1 MLNLNALD
9 TRGLGGGDLDRLVWK
24 GGRMGNSVCAVIV
37 TYNRKNKLVTCLNRL
52 RESSEKP
59 ERVLI
64 VDNASS
70 DGTPELVRQLFPEF
84 DLLVLDSNIGG
95 AGGFEAGMR
104 RAYASGHDYVWL
116 FDDDAYVERD
126 CLKLLLEHAPQA
138 DVTVPLQV
146 DQAGRRYGIYRWNNG
161 FVEIDKTAGPVTE
174 IDIFAFVGP
183 LIKRSVIEKVGF
195 PRVDFFISAD
205 DIEYALRIK
214 NAGLRTLC
222 VMDAL
227 FFHDYGGSTVKI
239 KRLGRTSIRSTQPAW
254 KNYYNIRNEILLAR
268 DMQVPLPQ
276 KLGVYLYVFK
286 KFGRASLAEAVYEK
300 NFLDKWKY
308 TAIGVR
314 DGLLN
319 RTGKRVA
326 PVVK

>member
-1 MLNLNALD
+1 
-9 TRGLGGGDLDRLVWK
+9 
-24 GGRMGNSVCAVIV
+24 MGNSVCAVIV
-37 TYNRKNKLVTCLNRL
+37 TYNRQAKLVECLNRL
-52 RESSEKP
+52 KASAEQP

-70 DGTPELVRQLFPEF
+70 DGTPELVRNLFPEF

-104 RAYASGHDYVWL
+104 RAYASGYEYVWL
-116 FDDDAYVERD
+116 FDDDAYMERD

-138 DVTVPLQV
+138 DVLVPIQI
-146 DQAGRRYGIYRWNNG
+146 DQAGRRYGVYRWDNG
-161 FVEIDKTAGPVTE
+161 SVEVDKAAGPAAVID

-183 LIKRSVIEKVGF
+183 LIKRSVIEKIGF

-214 NAGLRTLC
+214 NAGLRSLC
-222 VMDAL
+222 VLSAI
-227 FFHDYGGSTVKI
+227 FHHDYGGQTVKV

-254 KNYYNIRNEILLAR
+254 KNYYNIRNEILIAR
-268 DMQVPLPQ
+268 DMQAPLAQ
-276 KLGVYLYVFK
+276 KLGVGLYVFR

-308 TAIGVR
+308 TAFGVM

-319 RTGKRVA
+319 RTGKRVM

>member
-1 MLNLNALD
+1 
-9 TRGLGGGDLDRLVWK
+9 
-24 GGRMGNSVCAVIV
+24 MGNSVCAVIV
-37 TYNRKNKLVTCLNRL
+37 TYNRKDKLVECLNRL
-52 RESSEKP
+52 KASAERP

-70 DGTPELVRQLFPEF
+70 DGTPELVRNLFPEF
-84 DLLVLDSNIGG
+84 DLLVLDSNVGG

-104 RAYASGHDYVWL
+104 RAYASGYDYVWL
-116 FDDDAYVERD
+116 FDDDAYVEPD

-138 DVTVPLQV
+138 DVIVPIQV
-146 DQAGRRYGIYRWNNG
+146 DQAGRRYGVYRWDNG
-161 FVEIDKTAGPVTE
+161 SVEVDKTSGPAAVID

-183 LIKRSVIEKVGF
+183 LIKRSVMEKIGF

-214 NAGLRTLC
+214 NAGLRSLC
-222 VMDAL
+222 VLNAI
-227 FFHDYGGSTVKI
+227 FYHDYGGQTVKVR
-239 KRLGRTSIRSTQPAW
+239 RLGRTSIRSTQPAW
-254 KNYYNIRNEILLAR
+254 KNYYNIRNEILIAR
-268 DMQVPLPQ
+268 DMQAPLAQ
-276 KLGVYLYVFK
+276 KLGVGLYVFR
-286 KFGRASLAEAVYEK
+286 KFGRASLAEAVYER

-308 TAIGVR
+308 TAFGVM

-319 RTGKRVA
+319 RTGKRVV